1 MRSASADLLL
11 VEDDPA
17 YVELTLNALH
27 RANLNFQIHVA
38 RDGLEALNFLF
49 CRENYSHRSFDEPP
63 KVILLDLNLPG
74 VDGFQV
80 LREIKADHRTKSIPV
95 VILTSS
101 AMERDLVASYEL
113 GANSYVQKP
122 LDFARFREAVRQL
135 GTYWLQLNHA
145 PPASSVHGP
154 PPA

>member
-1 MRSASADLLL
+1 MKSACADLLL

-17 YVELTLNALH
+17 YVELTLNSLR
-27 RANLNFQIHVA
+27 RANLDFQIHVV

-49 CRENYSHRSFDEPP
+49 CREDYEHRSFNHPP
-63 KVILLDLNLPG
+63 GVVLLDLNLPG

-80 LREIKADHRTKSIPV
+80 LREIKADQRTKSIPV

-101 AMERDLVASYEL
+101 AMEGDLIASYGL

-122 LDFARFREAVRQL
+122 LDFAKFREAVRQL
-135 GTYWLQLNHA
+135 STYWLQLNHA
-145 PPASSVHGP
+145 PPVPSG
-154 PPA
+154 

>member
-1 MRSASADLLL
+1 MNSPWADLLL

-17 YVELTLNALH
+17 YVELTLNALR

-38 RDGLEALNFLF
+38 RDGFEALNFLF
-49 CRENYSHRSFDEPP
+49 CRENFEHRSFNHPP
-63 KVILLDLNLPG
+63 RVVLLDLNLPG

-80 LREIKADHRTKSIPV
+80 LREVKADHRTKSIPV

-101 AMERDLVASYEL
+101 GMDGDVIASYGL

-122 LDFARFREAVRQL
+122 LDFAKFREAVKQL
-135 GTYWLQLNHA
+135 STYWLQLNHA
-145 PPASSVHGP
+145 PPASS
-154 PPA
+154 A